1 MPVKP
6 NMCWPLALL
15 QENAAFW
22 NKIGDLFCVLNPIL
36 KAEGASDAS
45 SLPADASSVVDLS
58 GEGDLVSQIGSLLG
72 LDDAAEAS
80 HTAAAEAAADAK
92 AADVKALEAAI
103 RKSKLVCATC
113 MNHHRA

>member
-72 LDDAAEAS
+72 LDDAAAEAS
-80 HTAAAEAAADAK
+80 HTAAAEAAADA
-92 AADVKALEAAI
+92 KALEAAI